1 MSYANSNGA
10 SAYQQARVMGSSSEQ
25 LVPLLYERLLA
36 DLRRASALIRTRDFE
51 GKSER
56 LQHAAEI
63 VFELMSAL
71 DLAAGGELAARLSAL
86 YVYFANEISEI
97 SRTLDLE
104 RLDRL
109 VALVASLHTS
119 WVEAAAA
126 VARGDGQRRDA

>member
-1 MSYANSNGA
+1 MSYGNGNGA
-10 SAYQQARVMGSSSEQ
+10 TAYQQARVMGSSSEQ

-36 DLRRASALIRTRDFE
+36 DLRRSGALIRARDIE

-71 DLAAGGELAARLSAL
+71 DLEAGGELAARLSAL
-86 YVYFANEISEI
+86 YVFFANEIGEI
-97 SRTLDLE
+97 GRTLDMDRLE
-104 RLDRL
+104 RLT
-109 VALVASLHTS
+109 VLVASLHTS

-126 VARGDGQRRDA
+126 VARGDGQRRIS